1 MICVMAFENRVC
13 VLPSVYG
20 EAIGRFSG
28 SDSPAVEMPD
38 ASS

>member
-1 MICVMAFENRVC
+1 MAFENRV
-13 VLPSVYG
+13 LFYQVYG